1 MKVETNTEIIMHRN
15 RDYPA
20 PSKKA
25 SKPAPSVP
33 AMEDTTKTEVVKAG
47 EVNTDAKGNVV
58 GKESKVKAAYG
69 QTKGL
74 LWYNYIK

>member
-1 MKVETNTEIIMHRN
+1 MHRN

-25 SKPAPSVP
+25 SKPAPSVHTV
-33 AMEDTTKTEVVKAG
+33 EDTTKTEVVKAG

>member
-1 MKVETNTEIIMHRN
+1 MHRN

-58 GKESKVKAAYG
+58 GIESKVKAAYG
-69 QTKGL
+69 QTKGH

>member
-1 MKVETNTEIIMHRN
+1 MREYYDDKMKA
-15 RDYPA
+15 YPS

-25 SKPAPSVP
+25 NRAEPSEPV
-33 AMEDTTKTEVVKAG
+33 MVDNTRTKSVKEG
-47 EVNTDAKGNVV
+47 EVNMDAKGKVV

>member
-1 MKVETNTEIIMHRN
+1 MHRN
-15 RDYPA
+15 KDYPS
-20 PSKKA
+20 PSKKVNRA
-25 SKPAPSVP
+25 APSEPV
-33 AMEDTTKTEVVKAG
+33 MVDSTRTESVKEG
-47 EVNTDAKGNVV
+47 EVNTDAKGKVV

>member
-1 MKVETNTEIIMHRN
+1 MHRN

-20 PSKKA
+20 PSKKRVNMHLA
-25 SKPAPSVP
+25 Y
-33 AMEDTTKTEVVKAG
+33 MLWKTLLKLEVVKAG

-58 GKESKVKAAYG
+58 GKESKVKTAYG